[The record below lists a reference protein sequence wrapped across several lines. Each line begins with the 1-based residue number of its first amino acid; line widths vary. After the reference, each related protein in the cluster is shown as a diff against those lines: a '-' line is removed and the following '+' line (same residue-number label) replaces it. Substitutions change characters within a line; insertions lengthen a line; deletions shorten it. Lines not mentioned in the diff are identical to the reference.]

1 MITLLRTALW
11 LAALNL
17 WVTAPALGQETPPE
31 PPPEPAAASTIA
43 PVDVP
48 WRADA
53 DERFAREVAQR
64 ARQHDSGAALGIELA
79 RISEETHELRHRL
92 GSQDLSA
99 LPVLR
104 LESLENHTRFH
115 VHQLETWRDR
125 QQRVATPLANDSAA
139 LAKLAA
145 EWEATRSEEKN
156 DKLSPALLT
165 RIESVLS
172 EINRAN
178 RALSAPL
185 GKVLALG
192 PRAAEVESEL
202 EASLQVIES
211 AINHQNQRLA
221 AVDSPPLWGLA
232 ASRGATEQFSQTP
245 LANPYAERDFFF
257 EFLESRTPQLG
268 LFVAISAL
276 LLPLLLLLS
285 HRHRELVSED
295 GELVSNDRELQ
306 RTAHVLRRPVS
317 SWLVL
322 VLLGFVVAE
331 PDAPVLLRQL
341 ALLLSVVPALRILPR
356 RVFAVLGRWPYVAGA
371 LYVLNLFGFQ
381 LTGSPAWYRL
391 YILAISLLGI
401 AGFVWLLQRT
411 RQLQAPAVSE
421 RLSTAISVLCLVGI
435 GALLTSAVSNVFGN
449 VSLANM
455 LTDATLD
462 SSYFALAIYAAG
474 TVLSVF
480 VKLALSRPA
489 VSRFQ
494 VVTQRT
500 GPLLQSLGVLLKIA
514 AFVIWVVFT
523 LNQFRVYRPIAD
535 WLRRILTHGIEIGQ
549 LTITLGSVVLFALA
563 VYFAFWT
570 AKTIR
575 VLLADEILPKM
586 ELPRGVGNS
595 ISTLSYYALIM
606 VGLLIAL
613 AVAGFQV
620 GQFAI
625 VLGALGVGIGFGL
638 QGVVNN
644 FVSGL
649 ILMFERPIQPG
660 DVVEV
665 AEILGRVSDIGIRAT
680 KVKTFTGAEVV
691 VPNGM
696 LLSDKLVNWTLS
708 DMNRRL
714 EVNVGVA
721 YGTDPAMVVEL
732 LTESAR
738 STPGILIEPEPYALF
753 VGFGA
758 SSLDFTLRAWASDP
772 KDWLKI
778 QSDMAVRVNQAIRQ
792 AGIEIPFPQRDL
804 HLRSVSKEVA
814 QQVDAARIPPQT

>member
-1 MITLLRTALW
+1 
-11 LAALNL
+11 
-17 WVTAPALGQETPPE
+17 
-31 PPPEPAAASTIA
+31 
-43 PVDVP
+43 
-48 WRADA
+48 
-53 DERFAREVAQR
+53 
-64 ARQHDSGAALGIELA
+64 
-79 RISEETHELRHRL
+79 
-92 GSQDLSA
+92 
-99 LPVLR
+99 
-104 LESLENHTRFH
+104 
-115 VHQLETWRDR
+115 
-125 QQRVATPLANDSAA
+125 
-139 LAKLAA
+139 
-145 EWEATRSEEKN
+145 
-156 DKLSPALLT
+156 
-165 RIESVLS
+165 
-172 EINRAN
+172 
-178 RALSAPL
+178 
-185 GKVLALG
+185 
-192 PRAAEVESEL
+192 
-202 EASLQVIES
+202 
-211 AINHQNQRLA
+211 
-221 AVDSPPLWGLA
+221 
-232 ASRGATEQFSQTP
+232 
-245 LANPYAERDFFF
+245 
-257 EFLESRTPQLG
+257 
-268 LFVAISAL
+268 
-276 LLPLLLLLS
+276 
-285 HRHRELVSED
+285 
-295 GELVSNDRELQ
+295 
-306 RTAHVLRRPVS
+306 
-317 SWLVL
+317 
-322 VLLGFVVAE
+322 
-331 PDAPVLLRQL
+331 
-341 ALLLSVVPALRILPR
+341 
-356 RVFAVLGRWPYVAGA
+356 
-371 LYVLNLFGFQ
+371 
-381 LTGSPAWYRL
+381 
-391 YILAISLLGI
+391 
-401 AGFVWLLQRT
+401 
-411 RQLQAPAVSE
+411 
-421 RLSTAISVLCLVGI
+421 
-435 GALLTSAVSNVFGN
+435 
-449 VSLANM
+449 
-455 LTDATLD
+455 
-462 SSYFALAIYAAG
+462 
-474 TVLSVF
+474 
-480 VKLALSRPA
+480 
-489 VSRFQ
+489 
-494 VVTQRT
+494 
-500 GPLLQSLGVLLKIA
+500 
-514 AFVIWVVFT
+514 
-523 LNQFRVYRPIAD
+523 
-535 WLRRILTHGIEIGQ
+535 
-549 LTITLGSVVLFALA
+549 VVLFALA

-721 YGTDPAMVVEL
+721 YGSDPAMVVEL

-814 QQVDAARIPPQT
+814 QQVDLSPSRTRFWRRRPMVPSSV

>member
-1 MITLLRTALW
+1 MTPLLKTVVKI
-11 LAALNL
+11 AALAL
-17 WVTAPALGQETPPE
+17 GVTAPALGQETPPE
-31 PPPEPAAASTIA
+31 RPPEPAAASTIA

-64 ARQHDSGAALGIELA
+64 ARQHDSGDALSLELA
-79 RISEETHELRHRL
+79 RISEETHELRHKL

-115 VHQLETWRDR
+115 AQQLEAWRDR
-125 QQRVATPLANDSAA
+125 QKRVATPLANDSAA
-139 LAKLAA
+139 LAKLGA
-145 EWEATRSEEKN
+145 EWEATRSEETN
-156 DKLSPALLT
+156 DKLSPALLA

-178 RALSAPL
+178 QALSAPL

-202 EASLQVIES
+202 EASLEVIES
-211 AINHQNQRLA
+211 AINYQNQRLA
-221 AVDSPPLWGLA
+221 TVDAPPLWRLP
-232 ASRGATEQFSQTP
+232 ASRGATEQLAKTP
-245 LANPYAERDFFF
+245 LANPNAERDFFF
-257 EFLESRTPQLG
+257 EFLKSRTPQLG
-268 LFVAISAL
+268 LFVAISVL

-285 HRHRELVSED
+285 HRDR
-295 GELVSNDRELQ
+295 ELVSNDPELQ
-306 RTAHVLRRPVS
+306 STAHVLHRPVS

-331 PDAPVLLRQL
+331 PGAPVLLRQL

-356 RVFAVLGRWPYVAGA
+356 KVFAVLGRWPYVASA
-371 LYVLNLFGFQ
+371 LYVLNLFSFQ
-381 LTGSPAWYRL
+381 LTGTPAWYRL
-391 YILAISLLGI
+391 YILAISILGI

-411 RQLQAPAVSE
+411 RQMRAPAVTE
-421 RLSTAISVLCLVGI
+421 RMSTAIAGLCLVGI

-480 VKLALSRPA
+480 VKLALSRRA

-500 GPLLQSLGVLLKIA
+500 GPLLQSLGALLKVA

-535 WLRRILTHGIEIGQ
+535 WLRRVLTHGIEIGE

-575 VLLADEILPKM
+575 VLLSDEILPKM
-586 ELPRGVGNS
+586 DLPRGVGNS

-665 AEILGRVSDIGIRAT
+665 AEILGRVTDIGIRAT

-732 LTESAR
+732 LTDAAK
-738 STPGILIEPEPYALF
+738 STPGILDDPPPHALF

-758 SSLDFTLRAWASDP
+758 SSLDFTLRAWTNDP
-772 KDWLKI
+772 KEWLKI
-778 QSDMAVRVNQAIRQ
+778 QSDMAVRVNRAIRQ

-804 HLRSVSKEVA
+804 HLRSVSPEISE
-814 QQVDAARIPPQT
+814 QVGAARISPQT